1 MINLTT
7 TTRPTLAKTVVPS
20 PVVIPAP
27 SSEGTT
33 LITEQQVLFATA
45 AAVAL
50 PRVRPSHWSVAVASV
65 SSAMSAMV
73 SASRPP
79 AQRYQARRFVYLEN
93 ALMSREMDRL

>member
-1 MINLTT
+1 MIDLTT
-7 TTRPTLAKTVVPS
+7 ISRPTFRKTVVPS
-20 PVVIPAP
+20 PVVSPAP

-50 PRVRPSHWSVAVASV
+50 PRVQPTRWSVAVKAV
-65 SSAMSAMV
+65 SGAMSAMTTP
-73 SASRPP
+73 SRPP
-79 AQRYQARRFVYLEN
+79 AARYKARRYVYLEN

>member
-1 MINLTT
+1 MIDLTT
-7 TTRPTLAKTVVPS
+7 ITRPTLRKTVVPS

-50 PRVRPSHWSVAVASV
+50 PRVRPSRWSAAVKSV
-65 SSAMSAMV
+65 SGAMSALV
-73 SASRPP
+73 AASRPP
-79 AQRYQARRFVYLEN
+79 APRYQARRHVYLEN

>member
-7 TTRPTLAKTVVPS
+7 TRPTFHKTVVPS

-27 SSEGTT
+27 SSAGTT

-45 AAVAL
+45 AAVAV
-50 PRVRPSHWSVAVASV
+50 PRVRPSRWSLAATSL
-65 SSAMSAMV
+65 SSAMSALV

-79 AQRYQARRFVYLEN
+79 AQRYQAKRYVYLEN